1 MLKQTFILFIS
12 LFFLISSAHSN
23 QTDTKEG
30 LSETDNKMKNTEMD
44 MNTVTDYDGNKY
56 ATIKIGDQTWMAE
69 NLRSLHYSDGTK
81 IEDVYTYKNDEK
93 NALVYGRLYTWDSA
107 VNKHNI
113 SPKGWRLP
121 TDDDFKKMERHLG
134 MAEADIED
142 TGWRDTNSEGIR
154 LKEKQD
160 DFLWFDYSKRGVNST
175 GFSVIPTGVRTP
187 GGSFTGRDGFADI
200 WTSTE
205 FDTDT
210 ALNRSLTWYWF
221 HPAKTKIF
229 RKPVGKKW
237 GFSIRCIKD

>member
-1 MLKQTFILFIS
+1 MLRQKLLFS
-12 LFFLISSAHSN
+12 ALIIFQIICSGSSQSIA
-23 QTDTKEG
+23 KEG
-30 LSETDNKMKNTEMD
+30 QGKTNTNKESNMQ
-44 MNTVTDYDGNKY
+44 TVSDFDGNQY
-56 ATIKIGDQTWMAE
+56 ATVEIADEIWTAE
-69 NLRSLHYSDGTK
+69 NLKSLHYSDGTK
-81 IEDVYTYKNDEK
+81 IEEIYVFDDDDK
-93 NALVYGRLYTWDSA
+93 NAAILGRLYTWQATVD
-107 VNKHNI
+107 KHGI
-113 SPKGWRLP
+113 CPKGWRLP

-175 GFSVIPTGVRTP
+175 GFSVIPTGVRSP
-187 GGSFTGRDGFADI
+187 GGTYTGRYGFADI

-229 RKPVGKKW
+229 RKPVEKKW
-237 GFSIRCIKD
+237 GFSVRCIKIK